1 VEEEVVVVEVDQ
13 GEAGLEEAVVEEGD
27 SRSLKRT
34 KGKRRTNDK
43 LSKFDIIAVI
53 IYADSYES
61 EQSGTKGSAP

>member
-1 VEEEVVVVEVDQ
+1 MVVEVDQ

-27 SRSLKRT
+27 SRPLKRT

-61 EQSGTKGSAP
+61 EQSGTKGPVP